1 MAIALNPQDKE
12 RVRYHLG
19 YQSVEPAAAIQLG
32 FPRGAQPQFLVE
44 AALERVMA
52 PAVPRIYEIL
62 GILDGIERQ
71 MVDALKRLKA
81 QQLGELKLRNSNE
94 ERTEQDLLEA
104 EYLRWAQRLGD
115 QLGVPLN
122 AYSARFQGLAGGGI
136 NTPVAT
142 P

>member
-19 YQSVEPAAAIQLG
+19 YQSVEPAASIQLG

-52 PAVPRIYEIL
+52 PAVPRIYELL

-94 ERTEQDLLEA
+94 EATEQDLLEN
-104 EYLRWAQRLGD
+104 EYLRWAQRLAD
-115 QLGVPLN
+115 HLGVPLN
-122 AYSARFQGLAGGGI
+122 VYAARFQGLAGGGI
-136 NTPVAT
+136 NTPVVT